1 PGFQFER
8 MRWRRRKEMYD
19 AAIDILEHAPR
30 DLDRPQLWWSERET
44 LARHAL
50 QEGNVTLAMR
60 LAERHGMTEGQ
71 NFAEA
76 EFLAGWIRLRYLHDA
91 KDAYDHFLRLYNSV
105 NRPISL
111 ARGSYWAA
119 RAAQEIGDRHLA
131 AGWYAKAAQYLA
143 TYYGQL
149 AAAQIGTDGKAA
161 VLEDPKPTPLQT
173 TEFEQREL
181 VRVVRGLAEA
191 DAADFV
197 SPFVL
202 RLSDIA
208 KTPAEHALVAALSIE
223 VARPDLAVSVARRA
237 SYVGVTLLAL
247 GYPLTAVPSG
257 GSVETPLVL
266 AMARQ

>member
-1 PGFQFER
+1 RLRQADYLLAHGQTERAIVEIREVWISADFSAFDEKPMLQRYGHYLRGADEVARLDRLVWDGKEEAARRMLPRVDAGHRAEALARFALANLSKNAEKLVSKVPASLQRDPGFQFER

-111 ARGSYWAA
+111 ARGAYWAA

-143 TYYGQL
+143 TYYGQ
-149 AAAQIGTDGKAA
+149 
-161 VLEDPKPTPLQT
+161 
-173 TEFEQREL
+173 
-181 VRVVRGLAEA
+181 
-191 DAADFV
+191 
-197 SPFVL
+197 
-202 RLSDIA
+202 
-208 KTPAEHALVAALSIE
+208 
-223 VARPDLAVSVARRA
+223 
-237 SYVGVTLLAL
+237 
-247 GYPLTAVPSG
+247 
-257 GSVETPLVL
+257 
-266 AMARQ
+266 

>member
-1 PGFQFER
+1 
-8 MRWRRRKEMYD
+8 
-19 AAIDILEHAPR
+19 
-30 DLDRPQLWWSERET
+30 
-44 LARHAL
+44 
-50 QEGNVTLAMR
+50 
-60 LAERHGMTEGQ
+60 
-71 NFAEA
+71 
-76 EFLAGWIRLRYLHDA
+76 
-91 KDAYDHFLRLYNSV
+91 
-105 NRPISL
+105 
-111 ARGSYWAA
+111 
-119 RAAQEIGDRHLA
+119 
-131 AGWYAKAAQYLA
+131 
-143 TYYGQL
+143 YYGQL

-223 VARPDLAVSVARRA
+223 VARPA

-266 AMARQ
+266 AMARQESGFDQNAVSPAGARGMLQLMPATAKRIAKDLQIPFSQERLLTDPQYNLTLGRAYLEDMLDHFGGSYVLA